1 MPANKLISIR
11 KNAFFWILILAL
23 MVRVLAALYLGNAV
37 SGLSGAQDEVSYSML
52 GQRYALGYGL
62 TFPSGWY
69 PWIKANAPQS
79 YYSAMMSLYLAAI
92 YTIFGYYPL
101 IARII
106 TGLLSTLIVAVLYL
120 LIRKLFN
127 EKTALFS
134 ALIAAGYAYLVFYG
148 VTLVTETPF
157 ILGLLVCLY
166 FTYSIIE
173 DPSWLKWIV
182 FGLILSITILFR
194 MAVIFFV
201 PFLIG
206 WVVIEQPR
214 NRKLAI
220 IPFILIILAILPFT
234 IRNYRLWNR
243 FLLLEAQ
250 FGHVFWNGN
259 HPGHQ
264 GDFHPYRV
272 FSIPSEILSSNNDA
286 EITNQLLR
294 LGIQNVINDPKNFF
308 LLTLTR
314 LREFFKFWPTSD
326 SNSTANLL
334 RVFSF
339 GIMWPFSLAG
349 LLISRSQ
356 WRRLFPL
363 LLFMPIHTGVY
374 AISWTMIRYRIPLDA
389 VLIPF
394 AAVAIVQILESLQ
407 NSYVFKYVR
416 RLVA

>member
-1 MPANKLISIR
+1 MLAKLNAFR
-11 KNAFFWILILAL
+11 KNTILWILILAL
-23 MVRVLAALYLGNAV
+23 LVRILAALYLGNTV
-37 SGLSGAQDEVSYSML
+37 SGLSGAQDEISYSML
-52 GQRYALGYGL
+52 GQRYASGYGL
-62 TFPSGWY
+62 TFPSNWY

-92 YTIFGYYPL
+92 YMIFGYYPL

-157 ILGLLVCLY
+157 ILGLLVCL
-166 FTYSIIE
+166 FLSYSIIE
-173 DPSWLKWIV
+173 DPSWLKWMV

-206 WVVIEQPR
+206 WVVIVQPR

-220 IPFILIILAILPFT
+220 IPFLMIILAILPFT
-234 IRNYRLWNR
+234 VRNYRLWNR
-243 FLLLEAQ
+243 FLLEAQ

-264 GDFHPYRV
+264 GNFHPYRTYP
-272 FSIPSEILSSNNDA
+272 IPSEIRASNNDA

-294 LGIQNVINDPKNFF
+294 LGIQNVINDPTDFF

-326 SNSTANLL
+326 SNSIANLL

-349 LLISRSQ
+349 LLISRDQ
-356 WRRLFPL
+356 WRKLLPL
-363 LLFMPIHTGVY
+363 LLFMIIHTGVY

-389 VLIPF
+389 ILIPF
-394 AAVAIVQILESLQ
+394 AAVAIVQIIKSLQ

>member
-206 WVVIEQPR
+206 WIVIEQPR
-214 NRKLAI
+214 NRILAI
-220 IPFILIILAILPFT
+220 IPFILIILAISPFT

-259 HPGHQ
+259 HPEHQ
-264 GDFHPYRV
+264 GNFHPYRT
-272 FSIPSEILSSNNDA
+272 FPIPSEILASNNDA

-294 LGIQNVINDPKNFF
+294 LGIQNVINDPKDFF

-314 LREFFKFWPTSD
+314 LREFFKFWPTAD
-326 SNSTANLL
+326 SSPIANLS

-349 LLISRSQ
+349 LLISRNQ
-356 WRRLFPL
+356 WRRLLPL
-363 LLFMPIHTGVY
+363 LLFMIIHTSVY

-389 VLIPF
+389 ILIPF
-394 AAVAIVQILESLQ
+394 AAVTIVQIIESLQ
-407 NSYVFKYVR
+407 NSYAFKYVR